1 MSGLFGEL
9 DDTVH
14 QRYRLGI
21 LTVLDGAERAD
32 FTFLRDTVGMSDGNL
47 SRNLG
52 VLEQVGYLTLE
63 KRFEGRRPRTWVR
76 ITSQGRSALAAEV
89 RALKEIV
96 ATVERSSA
104 DRRRPRPRTVE
115 TR

>member
-1 MSGLFGEL
+1 MSRPFGEL

-32 FTFLRDTVGMSDGNL
+32 FTFLRDAVGMTDGNL

-52 VLEQVGYLTLE
+52 VLEQVGYVTIE
-63 KRFEGRRPRTWVR
+63 KRFEGRRPRTW
-76 ITSQGRSALAAEV
+76 ITLTPAGRSALASEV
-89 RALKEIV
+89 RTLKEII
-96 ATVERSSA
+96 ATVERSARQRHS
-104 DRRRPRPRTVE
+104 PRTRPAE
-115 TR
+115 S